1 MNQHFNDFLIDF
13 DVGLSGNAINIPFV
27 RHPCTNELSKIGRM
41 INVSKGMYTMLGGN
55 SGTGKTSIADT
66 LYVLNIFFWYMRN
79 KEHTN
84 IKPYWIY
91 RSMERSIK
99 HKIAKWTC
107 WLLYIDYGIIMD
119 IPTILQWSNK
129 KRELTEEEKGF
140 IKGYD
145 KFFDT
150 LFQYLDIK
158 QGAENPTGVYK
169 YARRIAHDKGS
180 WITSG
185 DKGMFINNNKVAD
198 FNSDRFEE
206 VSGGLHRLYNDI
218 ELYGTTYR
226 IFEYDTKYV
235 PRDPNEVVFHMTDH
249 VGKLSSESRDGIA
262 FNDKQILDK
271 HYEYMGS
278 MRDICAWNPVDII
291 QFNRG
296 VETYSRNRVIAKGA
310 KDTELTIS
318 SADFKGSGDGYENC
332 DLALGL
338 LNPYQL
344 NEMAYGGYKIEK
356 FIAEGNE
363 NRFRSLSIVKNSY
376 GVDSSSFGLLFIGE
390 NGFCTQLPT
399 STEMNRDNSYEDYR
413 NASRELLLN

>member
-1 MNQHFNDFLIDF
+1 
-13 DVGLSGNAINIPFV
+13 
-27 RHPCTNELSKIGRM
+27 
-41 INVSKGMYTMLGGN
+41 
-55 SGTGKTSIADT
+55 
-66 LYVLNIFFWYMRN
+66 
-79 KEHTN
+79 
-84 IKPYWIY
+84 
-91 RSMERSIK
+91 
-99 HKIAKWTC
+99 
-107 WLLYIDYGIIMD
+107 
-119 IPTILQWSNK
+119 
-129 KRELTEEEKGF
+129 
-140 IKGYD
+140 
-145 KFFDT
+145 
-150 LFQYLDIK
+150 
-158 QGAENPTGVYK
+158 
-169 YARRIAHDKGS
+169 
-180 WITSG
+180 
-185 DKGMFINNNKVAD
+185 
-198 FNSDRFEE
+198 
-206 VSGGLHRLYNDI
+206 
-218 ELYGTTYR
+218 
-226 IFEYDTKYV
+226 
-235 PRDPNEVVFHMTDH
+235 
-249 VGKLSSESRDGIA
+249 
-262 FNDKQILDK
+262 
-271 HYEYMGS
+271 MGS